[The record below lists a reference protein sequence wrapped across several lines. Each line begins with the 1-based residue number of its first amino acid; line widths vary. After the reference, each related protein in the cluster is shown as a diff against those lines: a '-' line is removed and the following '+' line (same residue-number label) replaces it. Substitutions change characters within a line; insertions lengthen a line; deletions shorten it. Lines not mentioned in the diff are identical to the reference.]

1 MKLTFTRTSALLA
14 LALGLTACGGKA
26 TFDLGGPVTG
36 LAYPGLVLTN
46 ASNGDT
52 VAVAVPT
59 PAASVTSFKL
69 PKTIE
74 YGTAYKVSITAQPI
88 HQTCVLARGAG
99 TAGRLATISIQ
110 VDCAV
115 QEFTIGGTVT
125 GLRDVADTTP
135 TGLKITNGADIMAI
149 EINGV
154 YALPTPVAF
163 GKTYGVSIVSQPTG
177 KTCTIANPS
186 GTVNTV
192 ATPNPVTTVPV
203 ITDPV
208 NNINISCV

>member
-26 TFDLGGPVTG
+26 TFELGGPVTG
-36 LAYPGLVLTN
+36 LEYPGLVVTN
-46 ASNGDT
+46 SSNGDT
-52 VAVAVPT
+52 VAVAVPSPLGNT
-59 PAASVTSFKL
+59 TFKL
-69 PKTIE
+69 GKTIE
-74 YGTAYKVSITAQPI
+74 YGEAYNVTVTAQPI
-88 HQTCVLARGAG
+88 HQTCVLSRGAD

-115 QEFTIGGTVT
+115 QQFAIGGTVT
-125 GLRDVADTTP
+125 GLRDVADATP
-135 TGLKITNGADIMAI
+135 TGLTITNGADILAI
-149 EINGV
+149 EKNGV

-163 GKTYGVSIVSQPTG
+163 GKTYGVTIVTQPTG

-192 ATPNPVTTVPV
+192 ATPNVVTNVSV
-203 ITDPV
+203 ITFPV
-208 NNINISCV
+208 DNINISCV